1 MTDTDNKQSRIEE
14 LEHRLAALD
23 EERKQIAVA
32 LQRLRQ
38 SPANPVSQEQSGS
51 LARSSR
57 APVTAASSSADKIT
71 LFRSLFRGREDV
83 FPRRWLNDKTR
94 KSGYAPVCSNE
105 WARGICQKPKI
116 KCSECPNQAFVPIRD
131 EAVRRQLQGTAPSG
145 LPPRSA
151 EFTIGVYPLL
161 QDETCRFLAA
171 DFDKQSW

>member
-71 LFRSLFRGREDV
+71 LFRSLFRGR
-83 FPRRWLNDKTR
+83 
-94 KSGYAPVCSNE
+94 
-105 WARGICQKPKI
+105 
-116 KCSECPNQAFVPIRD
+116 
-131 EAVRRQLQGTAPSG
+131 
-145 LPPRSA
+145 
-151 EFTIGVYPLL
+151 
-161 QDETCRFLAA
+161 
-171 DFDKQSW
+171 